1 MRFVT
6 ALLLAILLAASALAG
21 EVVGTSQVGEWSCD
35 HVAFQ
40 SETVD
45 WQLWVE
51 RGGERRLRKFVITYH
66 DLPGEPQFAAL
77 FESWDLAA
85 ELPDETF
92 VFTPPVGAERIPVL
106 ARPVGSRGLR

>member
-1 MRFVT
+1 MADLFYEDLSHLSGV
-6 ALLLAILLAASALAG
+6 AVAG

-40 SETVD
+40 GETVD

-66 DLPGEPQFAAL
+66 DLPGDPQFAAL
-77 FESWDLAA
+77 FDRWDLAA

-92 VFTPPVGAERIPVL
+92 VFTPPPGAERIPVL
-106 ARPVGSRGLR
+106 ARPVGVGELR